1 MVIKILHVDICETH
15 EDFQITNVITSK
27 KLGVQL
33 KIRTKLRTSTW
44 KKDEDF
50 LESFIW
56 CTIFWK
62 DMPISKIY
70 INEKHDLMMG
80 SWTPSNFQTWDLEEI
95 IYHFQ

>member
-33 KIRTKLRTSTW
+33 EIKIKLRTSTR

-50 LESFIW
+50 LESFIQ
-56 CTIFWK
+56 CTIF
-62 DMPISKIY
+62 
-70 INEKHDLMMG
+70 
-80 SWTPSNFQTWDLEEI
+80 
-95 IYHFQ
+95 